1 MEAILKRR
9 LTLQLLFILLAAI
22 LVAALSVILI
32 TDAVK
37 SAEGVVVNDASRT
50 LAGAV
55 SELDQQYQERAG
67 ADSTWRGLALA
78 SQDTS
83 LRGTSQAVL
92 RSYSG
97 VEGGFYDGMHF
108 LGYSYPTHD
117 TGGKKTDVPVAEL
130 DDILA
135 TISRS
140 RAADSAQRILRGQ
153 RDIVVI
159 DAKTDRETGYSSWA
173 MKRLS
178 GQSDPGT
185 HRREILLAALVL
197 AALLSITGT
206 LATGIMLRR
215 GVVQIKSG
223 LAALE
228 ADFSHRLP
236 ERNDE
241 LGEISHSINRMA
253 EARQRLETGLRRE
266 DRLRTIGRLVAGIAH
281 EIRNPLN
288 SIKLSIQYLER
299 RIGGNS
305 VRAEDF
311 RPVVEEVDRLSAL
324 LATLLTFQKTREPA
338 LVERPLVPVLEQCV
352 GLVRRQADLRNVII
366 STETPQSDIAARFDP
381 EQLTQVL
388 MNLLL
393 NAVEAAGPDGTVGV
407 RVARRDATIGIEVR
421 DSGPG
426 LSDEQRE
433 HLFEAF
439 YTTKEGGTGL
449 GLAVSREL
457 AVGMGGALY
466 YRNNGQGAT
475 FEIELPAAE
484 QRRADYENA
493 ECNDTHSRG

>member
-1 MEAILKRR
+1 M
-9 LTLQLLFILLAAI
+9 
-22 LVAALSVILI
+22 
-32 TDAVK
+32 
-37 SAEGVVVNDASRT
+37 GP
-50 LAGAV
+50 
-55 SELDQQYQERAG
+55 
-67 ADSTWRGLALA
+67 DSTWRALALA

-83 LRGTSQAVL
+83 LRGASQAVL
-92 RSYSG
+92 GSYPG

-108 LGYSYPTHD
+108 VGYSYPSHD

-135 TISRS
+135 TISQSRS
-140 RAADSAQRILRGQ
+140 AGAAQRILHGS

-159 DAKTDRETGYSSWA
+159 DAKTDRETGCTTWA

-185 HRREILLAALVL
+185 HRGEILLAALVL
-197 AALLSITGT
+197 AALISIGGT
-206 LATGIMLRR
+206 LATGIVLRR
-215 GVVQIKSG
+215 GITQIKSG

-228 ADFSHRLP
+228 SNFSHRLP

-253 EARQRLETGLRRE
+253 EARQKLETDLRRE

-288 SIKLSIQYLER
+288 SIKLSIQYLQR
-299 RIGGNS
+299 RIGDHG
-305 VRAEDF
+305 VRAEDLH
-311 RPVVEEVDRLSAL
+311 PVVEEVDRLSAL
-324 LATLLTFQKTREPA
+324 LTTLLAFQKTRAPA
-338 LVERPLVPVLEQCV
+338 FVDRPLAPVLEQCV
-352 GLVRRQADLRNVII
+352 SLVRRQADVRTVTIRSEI
-366 STETPQSDIAARFDP
+366 PPPDVEARFDA

-393 NAVEAAGPDGTVGV
+393 NAVEAAGPDGTVEV
-407 RVARRDATIGIEVR
+407 RVAKQDETIRIEVR

-457 AVGMGGALY
+457 AAGMGGALH
-466 YRNNGQGAT
+466 YRNNGPGAT
-475 FEIELPAAE
+475 FEIELPAAA
-484 QRRADYENA
+484 QRRPDEEHA
-493 ECNDTHSRG
+493 ERHDTHRRG

>member
-1 MEAILKRR
+1 M
-9 LTLQLLFILLAAI
+9 
-22 LVAALSVILI
+22 
-32 TDAVK
+32 
-37 SAEGVVVNDASRT
+37 
-50 LAGAV
+50 
-55 SELDQQYQERAG
+55 
-67 ADSTWRGLALA
+67 
-78 SQDTS
+78 
-83 LRGTSQAVL
+83 
-92 RSYSG
+92 
-97 VEGGFYDGMHF
+97 
-108 LGYSYPTHD
+108 
-117 TGGKKTDVPVAEL
+117 PVAEL

-135 TISRS
+135 TIAQS
-140 RAADSAQRILRGQ
+140 RATGSAERILRGE

-159 DAKTDRETGYSSWA
+159 DAKTDRQTGYTSWA

-185 HRREILLAALVL
+185 HRREILQAALVL
-197 AALLSITGT
+197 AALLSVTGT
-206 LATGIMLRR
+206 LTAGIILRR
-215 GVVQIKSG
+215 GIVQIKSG

-253 EARQRLETGLRRE
+253 EARQKLETGLRRE
-266 DRLRTIGRLVAGIAH
+266 DRLRTIGRRVAGIAH

-305 VRAEDF
+305 VHADDF

-324 LATLLTFQKTREPA
+324 LTTLLTFQKTREPA
-338 LVERPLVPVLEQCV
+338 LVDRPVTPLVEQCV
-352 GLVRRQADLRNVII
+352 SLVRREADFTNVTIRTA
-366 STETPQSDIAARFDP
+366 SPEPDVPARFDP

-393 NAVEAAGPDGTVGV
+393 NAVEAAGPDGTVDL
-407 RVARRDATIGIEVR
+407 RVAKHDATIGIEVR

-426 LSDEQRE
+426 LSEEQRE

-457 AVGMGGALY
+457 AVGMGGALH
-466 YRNNGQGAT
+466 YRNNGPGAT